1 MTTIKKLMYIE
12 EILLK
17 ADNDYRYSYTLDEL
31 IKSEKYMKEI
41 GEITNLFLAVQI
53 EYGKV
58 NDANDE
64 QYKQKLVDY
73 HNMLISGEI
82 DVDVTKYIE
91 FLMEMKSKYPQDKD
105 YVKQIEK
112 LASEE

>member
-31 IKSEKYMKEI
+31 IKSEKYIKEI

-58 NDANDE
+58 CDTKDE
-64 QYKQKLVDY
+64 KYKQKLVDY
-73 HNMLISGEI
+73 HNMLISGKI
-82 DVDVTKYIE
+82 DIDISKYVD
-91 FLMEMKSKYPQDKD
+91 FLLNIKSKFSQDKD

-112 LASEE
+112 LASDV

>member
-31 IKSEKYMKEI
+31 VKSEKYMKEI

-58 NDANDE
+58 NDASDE

-73 HNMLISGEI
+73 HNRLISEEI
-82 DVDVTKYIE
+82 DVDISKYID
-91 FLMEMKSKYPQDKD
+91 FLVSMKSKYPQDRD
-105 YVKQIEK
+105 YIEKIEK
-112 LASEE
+112 LASER